1 MMRFRYIVWSCVLSI
16 LVSCVEP
23 VQQGDVPATSQA
35 KSPKRGVAF
44 SFDRLE
50 DLPLLSPAV
59 SWSYNWGNAQSE
71 EAALWFDTND
81 VDFCPMC
88 WNQRFDAEK
97 IRAYVALHPDTKY
110 LLGYNEPNLTDQC
123 NLTPFEAAQYWQEVV
138 ALAKE
143 LNLKLVSP
151 AMNYGTL
158 EGYGDPIKWLDEF
171 FACEGVSLSDID
183 AIAVHCYMAS
193 PSAMKDYIERFVKYG
208 KPIWVTEFCAWEKTV
223 GSVEAQMDYMC
234 AVLNYMEQS
243 PLVERYAWFIPRA
256 KGAVDAYPYMQLL
269 DHEMPTA
276 LTPLGRIYTAFS
288 SFDKHAFLPLS
299 RTVKAY
305 QYTAL
310 STDRISLRVDDTES
324 RNVGKSQV
332 YVNNFQAGM
341 WMDYQVQVSEAKP
354 LQIAYASI
362 ISSQVCI
369 YVDGEAVAL
378 ADMPKTKGLNQA
390 ETFTTEVVLP
400 EGYHTLRIEIR
411 KGSCNMYSFY
421 V

>member
-1 MMRFRYIVWSCVLSI
+1 MMRFRYIVWAMLLS
-16 LVSCVEP
+16 VFVGCGEV
-23 VQQGDVPATSQA
+23 VQQGDVPATTQA

-44 SFDRLE
+44 DFTRLE

-59 SWSYNWGNAQSE
+59 SWAYNWGNVQNDD
-71 EAALWFDTND
+71 AAFWFDTND
-81 VDFCPMC
+81 MDFCPMC

-97 IRAYVALHPDTKY
+97 IRAYVALHPGTKY
-110 LLGYNEPNLTDQC
+110 LLGFNEPNLTDQC
-123 NLTPFEAAQYWQEVV
+123 NQTPSEAAQYWQEVV

-193 PSAMKDYIERFVKYG
+193 PAGVESYIERFAKYG

-223 GSVEAQMDYMC
+223 GSVETQMDYMC
-234 AVLNYMEQS
+234 AVLNYLEQS

-256 KGAVDAYPYMQLL
+256 KGAVDTYPYMQLL
-269 DHEMPTA
+269 DHESPTA
-276 LTPLGRIYTAFS
+276 LTPLGRIYTSLS

-299 RTVKAY
+299 RSVAAY

-310 STDRISLRVDDTES
+310 STDRVSLRVDDTE
-324 RNVGKSQV
+324 RV
-332 YVNNFQAGM
+332 YVYNFQAGM
-341 WMDYQVQVSEAKP
+341 WMEYQVQVSEAKP

-362 ISSQVCI
+362 TSPQVCI
-369 YVDGEAVAL
+369 YVDGEAVAV
-378 ADMPKTKGLNQA
+378 ADMPKTAGLNLV
-390 ETFTTEVVLP
+390 ETFTTEAVIP
-400 EGYHTLRIEIR
+400 AGYHTLRVEIR
-411 KGSCNMYSFY
+411 KGSCNLYSFY
-421 V
+421 L